1 MASQSKDTL
10 EGAWMVREIKGI
22 FGVPVKP
29 ILIREFWDTP
39 SHNDGQRSAEYL

>member
-22 FGVPVKP
+22 FGVPVKT
-29 ILIREFWDTP
+29 ILD
-39 SHNDGQRSAEYL
+39 QRVPGHPESQ